1 MRRGV
6 SLLEISFVLAL
17 VGVLLGTVTPGLK
30 HFADRARV
38 DAATHEI
45 ARLYDGAR
53 FRAVHRGRF
62 VTVTVDTLAGTVS
75 VEESGTGGVRREME
89 VAHGVALRVTR
100 RVTTFSPTG
109 LGYGAANTSVI
120 VRRGSAADTV
130 VVSRLGRLRH

>member
-1 MRRGV
+1 MRRGAT
-6 SLLEISFVLAL
+6 LLEISVVLAL
-17 VGVLLGTVTPGLK
+17 LGALLGTTAPALR
-30 HFADRARV
+30 HLADRARV

-62 VTVTVDTLAGTVS
+62 VTVTVDTAAGTITVR
-75 VEESGTGGVRREME
+75 ESGTNGASREIE

-120 VRRGSAADTV
+120 VRRGIAADTV
-130 VVSRLGRLRH
+130 VISRLGRLRH